1 MGGIFL
7 LAVLVGGVI
16 WWLASRQSV
25 NRNER
30 TYLRSRGYQ
39 DGDPP
44 PPTAAVPAEARMLD
58 LLASLD
64 DVTPYARERAAE
76 ELSLMCESGARDERM
91 FAPLATALDDRNA
104 AVRGAVAVALGNLAD
119 VRAIDALKRVAEND
133 ESIHARTQARRA
145 LESIESNAKVTDQIE
160 AAPDRDQH

>member
-16 WWLASRQSV
+16 WWLASRQSTD
-25 NRNER
+25 RNER
-30 TYLRSRGYQ
+30 SYLKSRGYEN
-39 DGDPP
+39 GDRL
-44 PPTAAVPAEARMLD
+44 PTAAVPQDARMLD

-119 VRAIDALKRVAEND
+119 VRAIDALKRVAESD

-145 LESIESNAKVTDQIE
+145 LESIESRAKVTGQVE